1 MRPLLTLLV
10 CAAAFTATGVQAAD
24 NKTNSQQEK
33 MAACNKEAG
42 DKKGD
47 ERKAFMST
55 CLSNKPA
62 APEKKMTQQEKM
74 TACNKD
80 AGDKKG
86 DERKA
91 FMQKCLSKSG

>member
-1 MRPLLTLLV
+1 MRQVLTLLV
-10 CAAAFTATGVQAAD
+10 CAAAFAATGAQATD
-24 NKTNSQQEK
+24 NKQQDK

-62 APEKKMTQQEKM
+62 AAEKKMTQQEKM
-74 TACNKD
+74 TACNKE

-86 DERKA
+86 DDRKT
-91 FMQKCLSKSG
+91 FMKQCLSKPA